1 MTVGERKHFGV
12 THVTVAACDHNLV
25 TRQPGVHVIG
35 QTQNRINITCNTLI
49 SSSFSVTLPQ
59 ASIYQPAHNEIVFL
73 PILPLLAHLQ
83 MSGKRLIKFNV

>member
-59 ASIYQPAHNEIVFL
+59 ASIYQPAHNEIFFFTDFAIVGPFTDVWQASDK
-73 PILPLLAHLQ
+73 I
-83 MSGKRLIKFNV
+83 